1 MTLSGFF
8 CILIVVARKKH
19 QREELLM
26 DYDEF
31 ENVMEY
37 EDAKREVILED
48 DGERNEY

>member
-26 DYDEF
+26 DHDEF

-37 EDAKREVILED
+37 QDAERAVILED
-48 DGERNEY
+48 DGERNEF